1 MIKVKTAKND
11 CPMVFSFRHTQ
22 RIYREMY
29 SCWPDPLLHPPRVM
43 LIWMF
48 FQQNTFCCGVFWKI
62 PLTRWNMQGGRSDE
76 SLIEDREPSI
86 EDGQTNL
93 RRQSGETFLLQPVF
107 LYNIPCDI
115 KVSCWSRFMLNIEH
129 WAACYI
135 ANYFIGRLSFSESFS
150 DFTESLVTFMYSFLL
165 SYYRSKSV

>member
-1 MIKVKTAKND
+1 MAFLWFSPFVIHN
-11 CPMVFSFRHTQ
+11 VFTEKCIAADQTLFFTLLAWCSYECSFSETPSVVG
-22 RIYREMY
+22 Y
-29 SCWPDPLLHPPRVM
+29 
-43 LIWMF
+43 F
-48 FQQNTFCCGVFWKI
+48 GKI

-86 EDGQTNL
+86 EDGQTSL

-107 LYNIPCDI
+107 LCNTPCNI

-135 ANYFIGRLSFSESFS
+135 VNYFIGRLSFSESFS